1 MIFHSILKLLYYQKK
16 YHLKL
21 KNNKTTQNKKV
32 KLKLKE
38 IKLASLI
45 RKAKNHVNNLKA
57 EQRAKI

>member
-21 KNNKTTQNKKV
+21 KNNKTTESKKV

-45 RKAKNHVNNLKA
+45 RNDHVNDLKA
-57 EQRAKI
+57 EQRTKI